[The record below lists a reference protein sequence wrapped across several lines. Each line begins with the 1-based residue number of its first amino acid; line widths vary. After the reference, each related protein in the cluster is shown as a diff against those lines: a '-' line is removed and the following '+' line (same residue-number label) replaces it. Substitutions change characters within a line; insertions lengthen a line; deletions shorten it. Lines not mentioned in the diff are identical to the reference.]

1 MPVAPGR
8 LAPCRTTLLDV
19 QALRRRFSSLQGD
32 FVFLDAPG
40 GSQVPDE
47 VGDAI
52 ARALRDA
59 SANIGALYETSH
71 RAEAILDAGARG
83 RRTVPRTAPSD
94 DVIFGQNMTVLDFRL
109 SRTAS
114 RDWKE
119 GDRILVS
126 RLDHDG
132 GVAPWVE
139 LAEDRGFDVDWID
152 VTEDLR
158 LDLDDLERKLD
169 DRVRVVACVASSNAV
184 GTIID
189 VARVSELAH
198 SVGALCWVDAVQ
210 YAAHEPVDVQAL
222 GCDVLLCSAY
232 KFCGPHRRA
241 RVRAARAAR
250 VVAAVQG
257 AARGGVD
264 PVGRRFEPGT
274 APYELLAGFSA
285 TIAYLESL
293 GGMEVL
299 RRVRAR
305 ARPALPRGLP
315 DGVTVYGLQTMDG
328 RVADVPAERRGRA
341 GADVAR
347 RSPSAASACGRT
359 TTGTRSACARSSRTR
374 RTRCASGCI
383 HYNTADEI
391 DRFDAELAKLARWK
405 RHTSRRLR
413 SRMYVSVTASS
424 RHPRAAGF
432 SVDGDHECVSRLG
445 GLELRNGGYPR
456 H

>member
-1 MPVAPGR
+1 MS
-8 LAPCRTTLLDV
+8 TTLLDV
-19 QALRRRFSSLQGD
+19 QAARRRFSSLQGD

-52 ARALRDA
+52 ARTLRDA

-71 RAEAILDAGARG
+71 RVEAILATARDDGARFLNCS
-83 RRTVPRTAPSD
+83 AD
-94 DVIFGQNMTVLDFRL
+94 DVIFGQNMTVLDFAL
-109 SRTAS
+109 SRTAA
-114 RDWKE
+114 RDWRE

-132 GVAPWVE
+132 GVSPWIE
-139 LAEDRGFDVDWID
+139 LAADRGFEVDWVD

-158 LDLDDLERKLD
+158 LDYEDLERKLD

-222 GCDVLLCSAY
+222 GCDLFLCSAY
-232 KFCGPHRRA
+232 KFCGPHLGLAYGRHELLESWRPYKA
-241 RVRAARAAR
+241 RPAAA
-250 VVAAVQG
+250 
-257 AARGGVD
+257 D
-264 PVGRRFEPGT
+264 PVGRKFEPGT

-293 GGMEVL
+293 GGM
-299 RRVRAR
+299 
-305 ARPALPRGLP
+305 PAIAAYEQELGQRFLDGLP
-315 DGVTVYGLQTMDG
+315 DSVTVYGAQSMEG
-328 RVADVPAERRGRA
+328 RVATFLLNVDGVPAAEVAAKMAERGFGVWAHDNWYSLGLREKLPYPQDAVRVGL
-341 GADVAR
+341 
-347 RSPSAASACGRT
+347 
-359 TTGTRSACARSSRTR
+359 
-374 RTRCASGCI
+374 I

-391 DRFDAELAKLARWK
+391 DRFCRELAKL
-405 RHTSRRLR
+405 
-413 SRMYVSVTASS
+413 
-424 RHPRAAGF
+424 
-432 SVDGDHECVSRLG
+432 
-445 GLELRNGGYPR
+445 
-456 H
+456 